1 MLLNLKESLKLALH
15 DTPASMLKESL
26 IENLT
31 VVEYCLSYRK
41 QDNGCLGYPAA
52 TLLFSIVD
60 CIGSYFRKNKDFK
73 IRIDGKQRFIDS
85 DGYKHFYIL
94 NSTYFEQQL
103 PEEAIKI
110 LYAKFR
116 SLLTHNSVLGAKAL
130 LYHNNE
136 LGAFLK
142 DKDGDVYIVALKPFY
157 DLCKRAVD
165 RFLRDA
171 DDIVPNSKQ
180 GAKFQ

>member
-1 MLLNLKESLKLALH
+1 MALH
-15 DTPASMLKESL
+15 DTPASMLRESL
-26 IENLT
+26 DENLK
-31 VVEYCLSYRK
+31 VVEYCLAYRK
-41 QDNGCLGYPAA
+41 EDNGCLGYPAA

-60 CIGSYFRKNKDFK
+60 SIGSYFRKNKNFK
-73 IRIDGKQRFIDS
+73 IQIDGKLKLIDS

-94 NSTYFEQQL
+94 NSPYFDQKL
-103 PEEAIKI
+103 PEAAIKI

-130 LYHNNE
+130 LYHNHE

-142 DKDGDVYIVALKPFY
+142 SKDSDVYIVALTPFY

-165 RFLRDA
+165 CFLRDA